1 MGALSTMWGV
11 RVLGLTK
18 IPPRVMPWFF
28 VLLWSSGFVAAKYV
42 HEYAEPFTFLTL
54 RYALSTAL
62 LVAVAA
68 AQHQTWSLT
77 RRQVRDSAITGLLLH
92 TVYIGGVF
100 YAISLGV
107 SAGITSV
114 IVSMQ
119 PVLVALLAIPVL
131 GETFKPIEGVG
142 LLLGVAGV
150 SLLLLPKLF
159 QGDMTPQ
166 FSTAGITACVIAL
179 LGTTGGYLTQKRSGG
194 DIPFVTGTA
203 VQYAVTAVVFLVLS
217 LATETREID
226 WQPQFLLAT
235 AWIVLA
241 LSIGSIFMLFELLK
255 SGSAAGVSSLYYLV
269 PPSAAIQAYVLFH
282 ETIPPV
288 GLVGMGLAALGVML
302 VMRAT
307 GGGH

>member
-1 MGALSTMWGV
+1 M
-11 RVLGLTK
+11 LGLSK
-18 IPPRVMPWFF
+18 IPPKVMPWFF
-28 VLLWSSGFVAAKYV
+28 VVLWSSGFVAAKYV
-42 HEYAEPFTFLTL
+42 HEFAEPFTFLTL
-54 RYALSTAL
+54 RYTLSAAF

-68 AQHQTWSLT
+68 VQRQTWSLT

-119 PVLVALLAIPVL
+119 PVLVALLAIPIL
-131 GETFKPIEGVG
+131 GEKFKAIEAVG
-142 LLLGVAGV
+142 LLLGVMGV
-150 SLLLLPKLF
+150 AMLLLPKMF

-166 FSTAGITACVIAL
+166 FSTAGIVACVVAL
-179 LGTTGGYLTQKRSGG
+179 VGTTGGYLSQKLTGG
-194 DIPFVTGTA
+194 GIPFVTGTA
-203 VQYAVTAVVFLVLS
+203 VQYGVAAVAYLALS
-217 LATETREID
+217 LATEEQRID
-226 WQPQFLLAT
+226 WRPEFLLAT

-269 PPSAAIQAYVLFH
+269 PPSAAVQAYILFR
-282 ETIPPV
+282 ETIPPI

-307 GGGH
+307 SGEGH

>member
-1 MGALSTMWGV
+1 M
-11 RVLGLTK
+11 LGLSK
-18 IPPRVMPWFF
+18 IPLKVMPWFF
-28 VLLWSSGFVAAKYV
+28 VVLWSSGFVAAKYV

-54 RYALSTAL
+54 RYTLSALF
-62 LVAVAA
+62 LVGVAA
-68 AQHQTWSLT
+68 VQRQRWTLT

-131 GETFKPIEGVG
+131 GEKFKAVEGVG
-142 LLLGVAGV
+142 LLLGVIGV
-150 SLLLLPKLF
+150 AMLLLPKMF

-166 FSTAGITACVIAL
+166 FSTVGIISCVVAL
-179 LGTTGGYLTQKRSGG
+179 LGTTGGYLAQKRTGAG
-194 DIPFVTGTA
+194 IPFVTGTA
-203 VQYAVTAVVFLVLS
+203 VQYAVTAGAYLLLS
-217 LATETREID
+217 LATEDQQID
-226 WQPQFLLAT
+226 WKPQFLLAT

-269 PPSAAIQAYVLFH
+269 PPSAAIQAYFLFH
-282 ETIPPV
+282 ETIPPI

-307 GGGH
+307 GGQGH